1 MFSTFASGKLLITGE
16 YAVLDGALALA
27 VPVKYGQ
34 KFTVVPQEN
43 DGKLIWESIDYQG
56 NTWFSAAF
64 HTADFSV
71 ETTSDT
77 AIAERLQSI
86 LSACRQQNP
95 SFLVGIST
103 KATITADFPMN
114 WGLGSSSTL
123 IAAVAKWAEVDPY
136 RLLADTFGGSGYDI
150 ACAYAEGPLL
160 YRLDPALPPGR
171 RETVEP
177 VIFDPPFKDQLYFI
191 YLGKKQD
198 SREGIRRY
206 RETAAGKD
214 AGLIAEISSITRDIL
229 TINNL
234 PDFEKALLA
243 HENLLARA
251 LSLPRAQELF
261 PGFPGVIKSLGA
273 WGGDFVLATLPE
285 GNSDVPEELKKRGFL
300 VFDWPE
306 MMPHR

>member
-1 MFSTFASGKLLITGE
+1 MFSTFARGKLLITGE

-27 VPVKYGQ
+27 VPVRYGQ
-34 KFTVVPQEN
+34 IFTVVPHEN

-56 NTWFSAAF
+56 NVWFSATF
-64 HTADFSV
+64 DVSGFSV
-71 ETTSDT
+71 EDTSDA

-86 LSACRQQNP
+86 LLACRQQNQ
-95 SFLVGIST
+95 SFLNGISA
-103 KATITADFPMN
+103 KATITADFPLN

-136 RLLADTFGGSGYDI
+136 RLLAGTFGGSGYDI
-150 ACAYAEGPLL
+150 ACAFAEGPLL
-160 YRLDPALPPGR
+160 YRLDPALPPGQ
-171 RETVEP
+171 RETVEL
-177 VIFDPPFKDQLYFI
+177 VTFDPPFKDQLYFI

-206 RETAAGKD
+206 RERVAGKNT
-214 AGLIAEISSITRDIL
+214 GLIADISDITRDIL

-251 LSLPRAQELF
+251 LDLPRAQELF

-285 GNSDVPEELKKRGFL
+285 GEAGILEALKNQGFL
-300 VFDWPE
+300 VFCWDE
-306 MMPHR
+306 MMPDR

>member
-1 MFSTFASGKLLITGE
+1 MFSTFARGKLLITGE

-27 VPVKYGQ
+27 LPVRYGQ
-34 KFTVVPQEN
+34 QFTVASSEN
-43 DGKLIWESIDYQG
+43 DGQLIWESIDYQG
-56 NTWFSAAF
+56 NVWFSVTF
-64 HTADFSV
+64 DVSDFSV
-71 ETTSDT
+71 ETTSDA

-95 SFLVGIST
+95 SFLTGISA
-103 KATITADFPMN
+103 KATITADFPLN

-123 IAAVAKWAEVDPY
+123 IAGVAQWAEVDPY

-160 YRLDPALPPGR
+160 YQLNPALPPGE
-171 RETVEP
+171 RETVTP

-214 AGLIAEISSITRDIL
+214 AGLIAEISHITREML
-229 TINNL
+229 TISNL

-243 HENLLARA
+243 HENLLARV
-251 LSLPRAQELF
+251 LGLPRAQELF
-261 PGFPGVIKSLGA
+261 PTFPGVIKSLGA

-285 GNSDVPEELKKRGFL
+285 GDSGILEQLENNGFL
-300 VFDWPE
+300 VFGYRE
-306 MMPHR
+306 MI